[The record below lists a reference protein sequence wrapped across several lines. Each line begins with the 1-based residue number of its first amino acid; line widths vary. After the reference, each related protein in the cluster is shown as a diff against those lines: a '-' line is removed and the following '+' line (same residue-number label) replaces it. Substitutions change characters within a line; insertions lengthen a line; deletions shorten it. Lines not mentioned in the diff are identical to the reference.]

1 MTENLK
7 PSPTSGSKGS
17 ASMPKSAEKPSGAVV
32 SGTVRLKS
40 LSAEG
45 GDNPGNGIFIPK
57 AGQIFEANA
66 EQGRALIACGLA
78 ELVKE

>member
-1 MTENLK
+1 MTDTSKK
-7 PSPTSGSKGS
+7 PRTSGSAVSESTK
-17 ASMPKSAEKPSGAVV
+17 KSAPAPAF
-32 SGTVRLKS
+32 VRLKS

-66 EQGRALIACGLA
+66 EQGQALVACGLA